1 MIRVYCG
8 ASAPCPDREAGPPG
22 PAIPFLMT
30 HKITEGLGAALP
42 SGRGRQPAAKLLLT
56 VALLVGLSVPPAQA
70 QWAVFDASNFAENM
84 LTAARALEHIN
95 NQIQSLQNEAVMLEN
110 MARNLQSLDV
120 NSLGQMTAALSQIN
134 GLMTQGN
141 GIAFTVSATNT
152 AFAQQFPSSYGSTL
166 TTSQTLSDARTRWQ
180 SAMSAYSQTMQIQAQ
195 VDQNVQADA
204 GTLSDLVTAS
214 QGAVGSLQAQQAANQ
229 LIALSAKQQ
238 MQIQTLMV
246 AQYRAEALDQARKA
260 QSEAA
265 AQAMTTQFLG
275 SGTAYTAQ

>member
-1 MIRVYCG
+1 MIRVSCG
-8 ASAPCPDREAGPPG
+8 ASAPRPDREAGPPG

-84 LTAARALEHIN
+84 LTAARALEQIN

-120 NSLGQMTAALSQIN
+120 NSLGRMTAALSQIN

-238 MQIQTLMV
+238 MQIQTLMA

>member
-1 MIRVYCG
+1 MN
-8 ASAPCPDREAGPPG
+8 
-22 PAIPFLMT
+22 
-30 HKITEGLGAALP
+30 KITEGLGAVLP
-42 SGRGRQPAAKLLLT
+42 SRRGRQPATKLLLVTFT
-56 VALLVGLSVPPAQA
+56 VFSLLVPPAQA

-84 LTAARALEHIN
+84 LTAARALEQVN

-120 NSLGQMTAALSQIN
+120 NSLGRMTAALSQIN

-166 TTSQTLSDARTRWQ
+166 TTSQALSDARIRWQ

-214 QGAVGSLQAQQAANQ
+214 QGAVGSLQAQQAGNQ

-238 MQIQTLMV
+238 MQIQTLMA

-275 SGTAYTAQ
+275 SGTAYTPQ

>member
-1 MIRVYCG
+1 
-8 ASAPCPDREAGPPG
+8 
-22 PAIPFLMT
+22 MT

-42 SGRGRQPAAKLLLT
+42 SGCGRQPAAKLLLISF
-56 VALLVGLSVPPAQA
+56 LLAGLSGPPAQA

-84 LTAARALEHIN
+84 LTAARSLEQIN
-95 NQIQSLQNEAVMLEN
+95 NQMQSLQNEAVMLEN

-120 NSLGQMTAALSQIN
+120 NSLGRMTAALSQIN
-134 GLMTQGN
+134 ALMTQGN

-152 AFAQQFPSSYGSTL
+152 AFAQQFPSSYGATL
-166 TTSQTLSDARTRWQ
+166 TTSQALSDARTRWQ
-180 SAMSAYSQTMQIQAQ
+180 SAMSAYSQTLQIQAQ

-260 QSEAA
+260 QAQAA

-275 SGTAYTAQ
+275 LGTAYTAQ

>member
-1 MIRVYCG
+1 MIRVSCG
-8 ASAPCPDREAGPPG
+8 ASAPRPDREAGPPR
-22 PAIPFLMT
+22 PAIPLMN
-30 HKITEGLGAALP
+30 KITEGLGAVLP
-42 SGRGRQPAAKLLLT
+42 SGRGRQPAAKLLLISF
-56 VALLVGLSVPPAQA
+56 LLAGLSGPPAQA

-84 LTAARALEHIN
+84 LTAARSLEQIN
-95 NQIQSLQNEAVMLEN
+95 NQMQSLQNEAVMLEN

-120 NSLGQMTAALSQIN
+120 NSLGRMTAALSQIN
-134 GLMTQGN
+134 ALMTQGN

-152 AFAQQFPSSYGSTL
+152 AFAQQFPSSYGATL
-166 TTSQTLSDARTRWQ
+166 TTSQALSDARTRWQ
-180 SAMSAYSQTMQIQAQ
+180 SAMSAYSQTLQIQAQ

-260 QSEAA
+260 QAQAA

-275 SGTAYTAQ
+275 LGTAYTAQ

>member
-1 MIRVYCG
+1 MIRVSCG
-8 ASAPCPDREAGPPG
+8 ASAPRPDREAGPPR
-22 PAIPFLMT
+22 PAIPLMN
-30 HKITEGLGAALP
+30 KITEGLGAVLP
-42 SGRGRQPAAKLLLT
+42 SGRGRQPAAKLLLISF
-56 VALLVGLSVPPAQA
+56 LLAGLSGPPAQA

-84 LTAARALEHIN
+84 LTAARSLEQIN
-95 NQIQSLQNEAVMLEN
+95 NQMQSLQNEAVMLEN

-120 NSLGQMTAALSQIN
+120 NSLGRMTAALSQIN
-134 GLMTQGN
+134 ALMTQGN

-238 MQIQTLMV
+238 MQIQTLMA

>member
-1 MIRVYCG
+1 MIRVSCG
-8 ASAPCPDREAGPPG
+8 ASAPRPDREAGPPG
-22 PAIPFLMT
+22 PAIPLMN
-30 HKITEGLGAALP
+30 KITEGLGAALP

-56 VALLVGLSVPPAQA
+56 AVLLAGLASPPAQA

-84 LTAARALEHIN
+84 LTAARALEQVN

-166 TTSQTLSDARTRWQ
+166 TTNQALSDARTRWQ

-195 VDQNVQADA
+195 VDQNVQADT

-214 QGAVGSLQAQQAANQ
+214 QGAVGALQAQQAANQ

-238 MQIQTLMV
+238 MQIQTLMA

-275 SGTAYTAQ
+275 SSTAYTAQ

>member
-8 ASAPCPDREAGPPG
+8 ASAPRPDREAGPPR
-22 PAIPFLMT
+22 PAIPLMN
-30 HKITEGLGAALP
+30 KITEGLGAVLP
-42 SGRGRQPAAKLLLT
+42 SGRGRQPAAKLLLISF
-56 VALLVGLSVPPAQA
+56 LLAGLSGPPAQA

-84 LTAARALEHIN
+84 LTAARALEQVN

-238 MQIQTLMV
+238 MQIQTLMA